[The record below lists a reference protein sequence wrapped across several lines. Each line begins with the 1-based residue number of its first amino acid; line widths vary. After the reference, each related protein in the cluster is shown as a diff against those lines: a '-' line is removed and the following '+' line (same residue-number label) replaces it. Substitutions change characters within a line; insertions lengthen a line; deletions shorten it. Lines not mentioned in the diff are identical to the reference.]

1 MILLPRPRRAALLS
15 FWLGMSLCAGVLA
28 GALLACLEVPRALNL
43 GVLVGLGM
51 ALPGVACPAAIN
63 LPYRAWNKGARL
75 FARAASFALL
85 AIYFYV
91 VLVAVGRGGTS
102 LVLAPPSPRQSMW
115 VPRGSLP
122 TGAYVSQHAVAGN
135 GRASKGG
142 WWTVLAWGV
151 RTGNVWACSL
161 LPVLVLLAS
170 LESEAE
176 QDFPAGIYTL
186 F

>member
-1 MILLPRPRRAALLS
+1 
-15 FWLGMSLCAGVLA
+15 
-28 GALLACLEVPRALNL
+28 
-43 GVLVGLGM
+43 
-51 ALPGVACPAAIN
+51 
-63 LPYRAWNKGARL
+63 
-75 FARAASFALL
+75 LL

-102 LVLAPPSPRQSMW
+102 LVLAPPPPRQSMW

-122 TGAYVSQHAVAGN
+122 TGAYVNQHAVVGNARAGQ
-135 GRASKGG
+135 GG

-161 LPVLVLLAS
+161 LPLLVLLAS